1 MACTGFAIVAATA
14 RAGAEPAHASSTT
27 ARTVTETAATR
38 EQVPVDRPVDH
49 ETTAADVAGAPVPG
63 DESGRIDGGDGG
75 DSLLRRGVRGI
86 LFVPKVAVD
95 VALTPVRA
103 TVWAFD
109 RYNLIDRYYRV
120 FFNDDR
126 TIGLIPTASYE
137 SGFGGNVGARF
148 VDRDL
153 FGAHEHL
160 SLHAATGG
168 QFRQIYHASLLTGD
182 RLGRHVKLELDGQ
195 YELRPRDPFYG
206 IGNNDDS
213 SMPAAPVDPRVDPTA
228 VETRY
233 RGRVARAAS
242 VLDVRLSDGFHVR
255 NSSELTDRTFMVS
268 MDAKPIEAVY
278 DPSVLVGYSGL
289 RYAYS
294 ELELRFDN
302 RHSTSP
308 FETRSL
314 YSTGSLAAVF
324 AGRVHRLDAGSD
336 YWRYGADL
344 QHFIRLAEGPRV
356 LAVRLHGEGVSGTL
370 SEVPFIDLPHLGGSS
385 FLRGYPTDR
394 FRDRVAA
401 FGSVDYEWDLSPEV
415 SASLFVDAGRV
426 FPSIGDLS
434 LDRMRVGY
442 GISLQGHTD
451 RAFGLQGSLASSIDG
466 GLFLNLS
473 FNPVFD
479 LDERVR
485 RL

>member
-1 MACTGFAIVAATA
+1 MACTGLAIVAATA
-14 RAGAEPAHASSTT
+14 RAGAEPVAASSTRP
-27 ARTVTETAATR
+27 RTITEPSATR
-38 EQVPVDRPVDH
+38 EQVPVDHRGDH

-63 DESGRIDGGDGG
+63 DESGRIDGGDSG

-95 VALTPVRA
+95 VALSPVRA

-126 TIGLIPTASYE
+126 TIGLVPTASYE
-137 SGFGGNVGARF
+137 SGFGVNVGARF

-168 QFRQIYHASLLTGD
+168 QYRQIYNASLLTGE
-182 RLGRHVKLELDGQ
+182 RLGRYVKLELDGQ

-213 SMPAAPVDPRVDPTA
+213 SVPAMPIDPRGDPTA

-233 RGRVARAAS
+233 RGRIARVAS
-242 VLDVRLSDGFHVR
+242 VLDVRPLDRFHVR
-255 NSSELTDRTFMVS
+255 GAGELTDRTFGPGADGRS
-268 MDAKPIEAVY
+268 IDQVY
-278 DPSVLVGYSGL
+278 DPAMLVGRSGF

-294 ELELRFDN
+294 ELELRFDDRRN
-302 RHSTSP
+302 VSRLEP
-308 FETRSL
+308 RSF
-314 YSTGSLAAVF
+314 YAAGSLAAVF

-356 LAVRLHGEGVSGTL
+356 LAMRLHGEGVSGTL
-370 SEVPFIDLPHLGGSS
+370 SEVPFTDLPHLGGAS

-394 FRDRVAA
+394 FRDRIAA
-401 FGSVDYEWDLSPEV
+401 FGSVEYEWDLSPEV

-426 FPSIGDLS
+426 FPSLGDLS
-434 LDRMRVGY
+434 FDRMRAGY

-451 RAFGLQGSLASSIDG
+451 MAFGLQGSLSSSIDG

-473 FNPVFD
+473 FNPVWN